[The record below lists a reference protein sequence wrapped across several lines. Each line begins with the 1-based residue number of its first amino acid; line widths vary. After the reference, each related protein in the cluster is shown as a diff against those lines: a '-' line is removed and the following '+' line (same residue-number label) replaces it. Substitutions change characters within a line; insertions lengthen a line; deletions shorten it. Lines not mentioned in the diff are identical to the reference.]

1 MLGIFQQLQNLLL
14 GLQSAGEELMRQL
27 EPDDESPAGRKSI
40 QSLQLQIEDGRP
52 PRESLFGDAFR
63 LGVAYLLLATLFF
76 GISSYIPGPEP
87 YKHVPAGFAGHS
99 VLVEIM
105 SGLTSFFIMSVAVWH
120 LRKNRMI
127 HNLMMCFFISAVV
140 SIADFISRRELYIM
154 LYATDNLNMDNI
166 QELFMCWAMFFGW
179 SSVFLTLLY
188 SFDVRDRER
197 QLAAV
202 REEAFSAQMKA
213 LRYQINPHF
222 LFNTLNSIAGLI
234 EEGAAT
240 RAECMVLSLSTF
252 MRTTLTLDPMHDVSL
267 ADEIALQ
274 EEYLEIERERF
285 SDRMTFKIDMPD
297 SVRNALVPSLILQ
310 PLIENAVKHGVGAT
324 SGPVEIVLS
333 AYRAADRLHIA
344 LENDMPHDD
353 AKENRRPGMGVGLR
367 NVEERLSARF
377 QEDAHFSA
385 GCIALGRYRVAM
397 ELPWRQA

>member
-1 MLGIFQQLQNLLL
+1 MQNTKETLSSLRL
-14 GLQSAGEELMRQL
+14 
-27 EPDDESPAGRKSI
+27 DESPAGCKSS
-40 QSLQLQIEDGRP
+40 QSLQLQIENGIP

-63 LGVAYLLLATLFF
+63 LGGAYLLLTTLFF
-76 GISSYIPGPEP
+76 GISSTIPGLEA
-87 YKHVPAGFAGHS
+87 YKDVPADFASHS

-105 SGLTSFFIMSVAVWH
+105 SGLISFFIMSVAVWH

-127 HNLMMCFFISAVV
+127 HNLVICFLISAIV
-140 SIADFISRRELYIM
+140 STADFMSRRELYKM
-154 LYATDNLNMDNI
+154 LYGTDNLNMGNI
-166 QELFMCWAMFFGW
+166 QELFMCWAMYFGW

-202 REEAFSAQMKA
+202 REEAIAAQMKA

-240 RAECMVLSLSTF
+240 RAERMVLSLSTF
-252 MRTTLTLDPMHDVSL
+252 MRTTLTLDPMHDVPL

-285 SDRMTFKIDMPD
+285 SDRMSFDVDMPD
-297 SVRNALVPSLILQ
+297 NLSNALVPSLILQ

-324 SGPVEIVLS
+324 SGQVAVIIQI
-333 AYRAADRLHIA
+333 YRQEDRLHITV
-344 LENDMPHDD
+344 ENDMPLNDTT
-353 AKENRRPGMGVGLR
+353 KNRPPGMGVGLR
-367 NVEERLSARF
+367 NVEQRLRARF
-377 QEDAHFSA
+377 EEDARITSGRTSA
-385 GCIALGRYRVAM
+385 GRYRVSLD
-397 ELPWRQA
+397 LPWRQA